1 MSDKPTYTILIVDD
15 SPEDRESFCRYL
27 YEEKSCYYQILEAEL
42 ISQALEICDRTLPDL
57 ILLDY
62 LLPDEDGLV
71 FLQEWQKRYRNS
83 IVPVIMLTGQ
93 GNETIAVEAI
103 KRGAQD
109 YWVKGKLSSSVV
121 RQRTQSVLQQ
131 LQLKRQI
138 ARQQEQQYLVN
149 SIALRIR
156 ESLRLEQVLQR
167 TVEEVREFLQ
177 TDRVLIYKF
186 LPDFSGVMVAESVLP
201 TYRVCL
207 NLQVE
212 DVCFGENYLQPYC
225 QGRVF
230 VASDIDVMELTEC
243 HREMLKDFE
252 VRANLVVPLL
262 LSNNKTSKTSG
273 SISKPET
280 EYNLWGLLI
289 AHQCD
294 RPRQWQNDEIDLLQ
308 QLALQLVIAIQQAE
322 MYERV
327 ETELYQH
334 IDAELQERQRVAA
347 EFRALVENATDI
359 IYRIDL
365 EMQYLYFNPAIEKL
379 MQQPANNLIG
389 KTPQDLGFCSEII
402 ALWRTT
408 LDQII
413 ETKTQETI
421 EHPFPDL
428 NSPNWFQIRIVPEF
442 NEAGKVLSFL
452 CIARDISKQ
461 QAALRE
467 RKKIQQQLQ
476 QLNQELEARVEQRT
490 AELKASQRFIQS
502 ITDNTPNIIYIYDLE
517 EQRNIYCNRGILDIL
532 GYSPGQIQ
540 AMGNSLFIHLTHPDD
555 LDTIGAY
562 QNNLQNL
569 QNSEKRNCEYR
580 MRNVNGEWRW
590 LLSRDAVFL
599 RNNDGTIKQ
608 IVGTAQD
615 ITERKQS
622 EEQLRNLSE
631 RLSLA
636 IKSGGFG
643 IWEWDILPDR
653 LIWDQRMYELYG
665 LERSELPETIYQTW
679 VNALYPLDREMAE
692 TAIQKALRGE
702 EEYSPEFR
710 VVHPN
715 GSIRYIKASALI
727 QRDNYGE
734 PQRMIGV
741 NFDITSAKEAEK
753 QLRILSDRLTL
764 AIESGRFGI
773 WEWDIRHNT
782 LIWDQRMR
790 ELYGV
795 EKSPSF
801 QTWLNSLHPDDQEFM
816 KAVIQALDHQR
827 EVNTE
832 FRVIHP
838 DGSIQYIKSHALI
851 QHNEHGEAQRMVGLN
866 FDITSTKEA
875 EKKLRQ
881 MNEQLTLTN
890 AELDRA
896 TRLKDEFLAN
906 MSHELRTPLN
916 AILGMTEGLQ
926 DGVFGNLCEQQKQAV
941 NSIAQS
947 GHHLLSLINDVLDLA
962 KVESGEL
969 ELQLAP
975 VSITYLCRNSLT
987 FVRQQALKKNIQLTT
1002 DIPEWLADIV
1012 VDELRIRQVL
1022 INLLNNAVKFT
1033 PDGGSIKLEVKAIS
1047 SAPQNLLQFSVID
1060 TGIGLTH
1067 ENASKLFQP
1076 FIQIDSSLNR
1086 QYSGTGLGLALVRR
1100 LVELHQGTVEVT
1112 SELGKGSC
1120 FTVCLPY
1127 ILSLAHPVKAPIFSP
1142 DPRIPEEL
1150 QLSESTTISTVSHK
1164 PSRSS
1169 TILLVEDNELNIT
1182 TISSYLSSKG
1192 YKIEVAKDG
1201 EEGVR
1206 LAKSL
1211 SPDLILMD
1219 IQLPK
1224 VDGLEA
1230 IRQIRTEQRLTS
1242 TPIIALTALAM
1253 TADQEKCFNAG
1264 ANDYLSKP
1272 VKLKQLVNKIE
1283 HLLNLRRS

>member
-15 SPEDRESFCRYL
+15 SPEDREIFCRYL

-42 ISQALEICDRTLPDL
+42 VSEALEICDRTLPDL

-71 FLQEWQKRYRNS
+71 FLQESQKLYRNS
-83 IVPVIMLTGQ
+83 VVPVIILTGQ
-93 GNETIAVEAI
+93 GNETIAAEAI
-103 KRGAQD
+103 KGGAQD
-109 YWVKGKLSSSVV
+109 YWVKGKLSSFLVC
-121 RQRTQSVLQQ
+121 QRTQFVLQQ
-131 LQLKRQI
+131 VQLKRQI
-138 ARQQEQQYLVN
+138 ARQQEQQHLVN
-149 SIALRIR
+149 SISLRIR

-186 LPDFSGVMVAESVLP
+186 LSDFSGVMVAESVLP

-207 NLQVE
+207 NRQVE
-212 DVCFGENYLQPYC
+212 DVYFGENYLQPYC

-230 VASDIDVMELTEC
+230 VASDIDIMEITEC

-334 IDAELQERQRVAA
+334 IDAELQERQ
-347 EFRALVENATDI
+347 
-359 IYRIDL
+359 
-365 EMQYLYFNPAIEKL
+365 
-379 MQQPANNLIG
+379 
-389 KTPQDLGFCSEII
+389 
-402 ALWRTT
+402 
-408 LDQII
+408 
-413 ETKTQETI
+413 
-421 EHPFPDL
+421 
-428 NSPNWFQIRIVPEF
+428 
-442 NEAGKVLSFL
+442 
-452 CIARDISKQ
+452 
-461 QAALRE
+461 
-467 RKKIQQQLQ
+467 KIQEQLQ

-490 AELKASQRFIQS
+490 AELQASQRFIQS

-517 EQRNIYCNRGILDIL
+517 EQRNIYCNRGIVDIL
-532 GYSPGQIQ
+532 GYSPEQIQ
-540 AMGNSLFIHLTHPDD
+540 AMGNSCFTHIIHPDD
-555 LDTIGAY
+555 LDSVLVY
-562 QNNLQNL
+562 HKNLQNL
-569 QNSEKRNCEYR
+569 QDSEKRNCEYR
-580 MRNVNGEWRW
+580 MRDVNGKWHW
-590 LLSRDAVFL
+590 LLSRDTVFL
-599 RNNDGTIKQ
+599 RNNNGTIKQ

-636 IKSGGFG
+636 VESGGFG
-643 IWEWDILPDR
+643 IWEWNILPDR

-665 LERSELPETIYQTW
+665 LERSEFPETIYQTW
-679 VNALYPLDREMAE
+679 VNALHPLDREMAE

-702 EEYSPEFR
+702 KEYSPEFR

-715 GSIRYIKASALI
+715 GSIRYIKAYALV
-727 QRDNYGE
+727 QRDNHGE

-741 NFDITSAKEAEK
+741 NFDITHAKEAEK
-753 QLRILSDRLTL
+753 QLRILSDRLSL

-838 DGSIQYIKSHALI
+838 DGSMQYIKSHALI
-851 QHNEHGEAQRMVGLN
+851 QHNEDGEAQRMVGLN

-875 EKKLRQ
+875 EKQLRQ
-881 MNEQLTLTN
+881 MNERLILTN

-926 DGVFGNLCEQQKQAV
+926 DGVFGNLSEQQKQAV

-969 ELQLAP
+969 ELQ
-975 VSITYLCRNSLT
+975 
-987 FVRQQALKKNIQLTT
+987 
-1002 DIPEWLADIV
+1002 
-1012 VDELRIRQVL
+1012 
-1022 INLLNNAVKFT
+1022 
-1033 PDGGSIKLEVKAIS
+1033 
-1047 SAPQNLLQFSVID
+1047 
-1060 TGIGLTH
+1060 
-1067 ENASKLFQP
+1067 
-1076 FIQIDSSLNR
+1076 
-1086 QYSGTGLGLALVRR
+1086 
-1100 LVELHQGTVEVT
+1100 
-1112 SELGKGSC
+1112 
-1120 FTVCLPY
+1120 
-1127 ILSLAHPVKAPIFSP
+1127 
-1142 DPRIPEEL
+1142 
-1150 QLSESTTISTVSHK
+1150 
-1164 PSRSS
+1164 
-1169 TILLVEDNELNIT
+1169 
-1182 TISSYLSSKG
+1182 
-1192 YKIEVAKDG
+1192 
-1201 EEGVR
+1201 
-1206 LAKSL
+1206 
-1211 SPDLILMD
+1211 
-1219 IQLPK
+1219 
-1224 VDGLEA
+1224 
-1230 IRQIRTEQRLTS
+1230 
-1242 TPIIALTALAM
+1242 
-1253 TADQEKCFNAG
+1253 
-1264 ANDYLSKP
+1264 
-1272 VKLKQLVNKIE
+1272 
-1283 HLLNLRRS
+1283 